1 MVENNLKEQLTD
13 LTKRPN
19 GFLRFSD
26 QQITFMLKNIGSAD
40 PVLRDQ
46 LVFTLF
52 ARGFDEK
59 AFSLEQRKRIIDTF
73 LQKKPIF
80 FKIDEADQDA
90 IFLRSFSAL
99 LGAVILQADARD
111 SFLNDQQQLLLFQ
124 WPVIYL
130 KEESD
135 FRGFVPAKGWAHGI
149 AHGSDFL
156 AAALAHSACE
166 FLDQEQIFSVITS
179 ILEKLRVPFIDDEEQ
194 RLANAFYQG
203 LKSQNLTEDKM
214 SDFIRET
221 DRKLWQQLKENLVD
235 LSADYRLSTWF
246 KLLQNWYFMTGDYP
260 QLQKEL
266 HRRIFNYYQKMGY
279 EF

>member
-1 MVENNLKEQLTD
+1 MLENKMKEQLTD
-13 LTKRPN
+13 LTKRPT
-19 GFLRFSD
+19 GFLRFAD
-26 QQITFMLKNIGSAD
+26 QQIIFMLENIGSAD

-46 LVFTLF
+46 LIFTLF

-59 AFSLEQRKRIIDTF
+59 AFSISQRSQIVETF
-73 LQKKPIF
+73 LQKKALF
-80 FKIDEADQDA
+80 FKIGEPVGNA

-99 LGAVILQADARD
+99 LGAVILQTDARD
-111 SFLNDQQQLLLFQ
+111 SFLNDQQRLLLFQ

-130 KEESD
+130 SEEND

-156 AAALAHSACE
+156 AAALAHPACE
-166 FLDQEQIFSVITS
+166 FLDQNQIFLVITS

-203 LKSQNLTEDKM
+203 LKAQNLTEAKM

-221 DRKLWQQLKENLVD
+221 DRKLWQQFRENLDD

-246 KLLQNWYFMTGDYP
+246 KLMRNWYFMAEKYP
-260 QLQKEL
+260 VLQKRL
-266 HRRIFNYYQKMGY
+266 RRRIISYYQKMGF